1 MTASPTITTKLSA
14 VTSGARAAAQPAE
27 RRPHHFDDHEQQ
39 EHEDAGGG
47 QRLELAVA
55 VGMIGVR
62 RLARRSRSPTSPM
75 TFEAESVSE
84 WKPSE
89 MMLTAPV
96 A

>member
-1 MTASPTITTKLSA
+1 MIRRREACA
-14 VTSGARAAAQPAE
+14 M
-27 RRPHHFDDHEQQ
+27 RRP
-39 EHEDAGGG
+39 
-47 QRLELAVA
+47 
-55 VGMIGVR
+55 I
-62 RLARRSRSPTSPM
+62 SPI